1 MKEKQYR
8 VTEYTGKPGYSHK
21 KRVVIVNAVNSQQAR
36 ARFLR
41 GNPDAKPERVTVGN
55 RMSAAERIR
64 NLIH

>member
-8 VTEYTGKPGYSHK
+8 VTEHTGKPGYSFK
-21 KRVVIVNAVNSQQAR
+21 KRVAIVNAVNSQQAR

-41 GNPDAKPERVTVGN
+41 ANPDAKPERVTTGK
-55 RMSAAERIR
+55 RMSAAERIY